1 MNKKTIDQFTTVLKQ
16 VLEIMGDEMEFGEL
30 RKSERKAIYKIF
42 GDSGIPVD
50 YDNGCEGAS
59 ATFGVSNDL
68 YAEFFSQYVES
79 IFDIKNDPHSFSV
92 YMTLEGNV
100 EIEGVREVLKA
111 LERELPDDLPLAL
124 LNTSILTT
132 SGTYQLDDI
141 TLDQARETIANSYK
155 VDSAIGHQSTAEI
168 MTTLLDTEVAVNRQ
182 MFVQQVGQKALVFKL
197 NGRPQEGKILT
208 IDEINEIGYKFQLLT
223 RIS

>member
-1 MNKKTIDQFTTVLKQ
+1 MNKKTINQFTSVLKQ
-16 VLEIMGDEMEFGEL
+16 VIEIMGDEMEFGEL

-50 YDNGCEGAS
+50 YDNGCDESCAI
-59 ATFGVSNDL
+59 FGVNSDI
-68 YAEFFSQYVES
+68 YAEFYAHVES
-79 IFDIKNDPHSFSV
+79 VFDIEDNPQSFSV
-92 YMTLEGNV
+92 YMTVEGNV